1 MRIGPSLIVA
11 PRQALAMTPQLQQA
25 IKLLQFSQLELAAYL
40 QQELEKNP
48 LLTEASVDLDEGPEA
63 PPEAEPVDTAQAL
76 RDATP
81 ALAEADERWTREHA
95 DRGGDALAS
104 TVRRDPDAP
113 DALDFLADKP
123 LSLEAHVARQIG
135 LTIQEPA
142 ARRIADALA
151 RELDDAGYCR
161 VDVARVAAAL
171 GVTVE
176 AVEAVRGRLRAI
188 EPAGLF
194 ARDLGECL
202 AAQLAERNRLDP
214 AMQAL
219 LANLA
224 LVASGDLVGLRKRC
238 GVDAADLADMLA
250 ELRALDPRP
259 GLAFDTEAP
268 PTAAP
273 DIVLSEVRDP
283 DTGERGWHLEL
294 TTEALPRVLVDRHYH
309 ATLMKG
315 ARSRPDRD
323 FVAERFQSANWLV
336 KTLEQRATTILKVAR
351 EIVRQQDAFFREGV
365 GKLRPL
371 VLRDIA
377 IATELHESTVSRVTS
392 NKYIATP
399 SGTFELKYFFTS
411 ALAGAQ
417 PGATVS
423 SEAVRQRIRL
433 LIEGEGAVRPL
444 SDDRLVALLKGEG
457 IEIARRTVA
466 KYREALRIPSSA
478 ERRRLGRVGLRRGP
492 AAAAIPPAQAALAL
506 HGTVA

>member
-1 MRIGPSLIVA
+1 
-11 PRQALAMTPQLQQA
+11 
-25 IKLLQFSQLELAAYL
+25 
-40 QQELEKNP
+40 
-48 LLTEASVDLDEGPEA
+48 
-63 PPEAEPVDTAQAL
+63 
-76 RDATP
+76 
-81 ALAEADERWTREHA
+81 
-95 DRGGDALAS
+95 
-104 TVRRDPDAP
+104 
-113 DALDFLADKP
+113 
-123 LSLEAHVARQIG
+123 
-135 LTIQEPA
+135 
-142 ARRIADALA
+142 
-151 RELDDAGYCR
+151 
-161 VDVARVAAAL
+161 VARVAAAL